1 MRAIEC
7 ERNWGQVYKQCTCQ
21 SRRYIS
27 RPDPFLRIHRPG
39 TECLR
44 LCIARDVA
52 ADPVQGVGL
61 AGVAIGQALQ
71 AGRVAL
77 QTPVNY
83 NVIHQTRG
91 EKIMAANQLVQARID
106 GAIKEE
112 AAAVLAAMGLTVS
125 DAVRLM
131 LTKVAREHALPF
143 DPLIPNAT
151 TIAAM
156 KEARTGNLPRVNSIA
171 DLKAALNAG
180 D

>member
-1 MRAIEC
+1 
-7 ERNWGQVYKQCTCQ
+7 
-21 SRRYIS
+21 
-27 RPDPFLRIHRPG
+27 
-39 TECLR
+39 
-44 LCIARDVA
+44 
-52 ADPVQGVGL
+52 
-61 AGVAIGQALQ
+61 
-71 AGRVAL
+71 
-77 QTPVNY
+77 
-83 NVIHQTRG
+83 
-91 EKIMAANQLVQARID
+91 MAANQLVQARID

-125 DAVRLM
+125 DAVRLL